1 MINVGAFVACARTGH
16 RVVVDDGEKGL
27 TAAVARLGVKERVLE
42 FLTHVP
48 LLKQFDA
55 VRRYAE
61 QVRVENGRTLEVFV
75 LALSKRY
82 GEQAAQAA
90 FEHGARRDG
99 VALERRLVNSM
110 VSIAEHF
117 HGSGAAKPLTRH
129 IVFRS
134 WESHGF
140 SHPGH
145 ASITIKN
152 QAAADVARH
161 VYEHVSWWP
170 TRPVSDRPFSPVA
183 SLTLSSYRSDKQ
195 SELSPKTKQKL
206 QDGAAAREKIRADG
220 YRYAS
225 AEEIADARFF
235 PRAAQKP
242 DGSREWGLSAR
253 KVYLPAIGRNP
264 DRTGGAG
271 DARFVL
277 FGLDEAAI
285 LRDARAVKQGSADG
299 TLSYRMASTKENCA
313 AVALRVL
320 RAGGAERFVPFT
332 AAWIAENP
340 NRAHAY
346 AQAVQTR
353 IDVLNQHRA
362 DIARYCAALCD
373 NPSVRDAW
381 QAFSAGA
388 SNPARAAGPDDCA
401 RQVERLGAY
410 FTRLSGPRL
419 DRGDADLANA
429 MRRCAPAVGDDVAA
443 LTRKASV
450 FVETLARHFDVP
462 PKDDQAAL
470 RRLTAHAM
478 VEQIEAFM
486 SIAIA
491 A

>member
-1 MINVGAFVACARTGH
+1 MMNIGAFVACARSGH
-16 RVVVDDGEKGL
+16 RVVIGNGEQGPV
-27 TAAVARLGVKERVLE
+27 AAAARLGVKERVFA
-42 FLTHVP
+42 FLAHVP
-48 LLKQFDA
+48 LLKQCDA
-55 VRRYAE
+55 VRRYVE
-61 QVRVENGRTLEVFV
+61 QVRVENRRTLEVFV

-82 GEQAAQAA
+82 GAQAAQAA

-99 VALERRLVNSM
+99 AALERRLVSSM

-117 HGSGAAKPLTRH
+117 HGSGAAKPLARH

-134 WESHGF
+134 WESRGF

-170 TRPVSDRPFSPVA
+170 SRPVSDRPFSQVA
-183 SLTLSSYRSDKQ
+183 SLTLGNYRSDKQ

-235 PRAAQKP
+235 PKAAQKA
-242 DGSREWGLSAR
+242 DASREWGLSAR
-253 KVYLPAIGRNP
+253 KVYFPAIGRNP
-264 DRTGGAG
+264 DKAG
-271 DARFVL
+271 SAGEARFVL
-277 FGLDEAAI
+277 FGLDESAI

-299 TLSYRMASTKENCA
+299 ALSYRMASTQENCA

-320 RAGGAERFVPFT
+320 RAGGAERFVPFA
-332 AAWIAENP
+332 AAWISEDP

-353 IDVLNQHRA
+353 IDALNRQRA
-362 DIARYCAALCD
+362 DIARHCAALCD
-373 NPSVRDAW
+373 RPSVRDAW
-381 QAFSAGA
+381 QAFSAAGPD
-388 SNPARAAGPDDCA
+388 PARAARLDDCA

-410 FTRLSGPRL
+410 FTQLSDPRL
-419 DRGDADLANA
+419 DRADADLANA
-429 MRRCAPAVGDDVAA
+429 MRRCAPAAGDDVAA
-443 LTRKASV
+443 LTRKAGV
-450 FVETLARHFDVP
+450 LVETLARRLDAP
-462 PKDDQAAL
+462 PKDDRAAL
-470 RRLTAHAM
+470 RQRSAQAM
-478 VEQIEAFM
+478 IEQIEAFM